1 MIKNDEKMM
10 IKNNDKKWWQK
21 MMIKN
26 DDKKIMI
33 KIENIK
39 DI

>member
-1 MIKNDEKMM
+1 
-10 IKNNDKKWWQK
+10 
-21 MMIKN
+21 MIKN

-39 DI
+39 DIQNKITDIKKLKKRQ

>member
-1 MIKNDEKMM
+1 
-10 IKNNDKKWWQK
+10 
-21 MMIKN
+21 MIKN

-39 DI
+39 DIQNKITDIKKMKKRQ